1 MVIFK
6 YRYAGFILM
15 IAVLVVGCGH
25 NKKKNQ
31 QAKHQQQAQAQKRRA
46 DSLRRVQQRRDSL
59 RQARQDSAA
68 KANKQEKEQ
77 SSISLNKHGSYTVQ
91 VAAWRSLWKA
101 QKKVKAWK
109 KRGFDNAYTVKYQG
123 SKPGDVWHR
132 VRLGYT
138 DSRSQAEKVKKQIQQ
153 KFHTK
158 SWISG
163 SS

>member
-1 MVIFK
+1 MKFFK
-6 YRYAGFILM
+6 IRYAGFIL
-15 IAVLVVGCGH
+15 ILAVLVVGCGH
-25 NKKKNQ
+25 NKKENQ
-31 QAKHQQQAQAQKRRA
+31 QAKHEQQAQAQKRHA

-68 KANKQEKEQ
+68 KVNKRKKEQ
-77 SSISLNKHGSYTVQ
+77 ASISLKKHGTYTVQ

-138 DSRSQAEKVKKQIQQ
+138 DNRSQAQKVQKHIQQ
-153 KFHTK
+153 KYHTK